1 MTSQA
6 LLAEAAQQK
15 TAARKPSALIWT
27 DPEVGFHKVI
37 ESSDFL
43 VLFTKSIA
51 SKYLKMVS
59 ARVSSS
65 FIWKAH

>member
-6 LLAEAAQQK
+6 LLAEVAQQK

-27 DPEVGFHKVI
+27 DPEVGFDKVI
-37 ESSDFL
+37 ESSDFFWTFHK
-43 VLFTKSIA
+43 VDS
-51 SKYLKMVS
+51 LKMVS
-59 ARVSSS
+59 ARVSS